1 VKHRTTAG
9 LAAVALATIALTGCA
24 GQDGSGDGGNAAAS
38 DGNVCEVTAA
48 PEPSPAPSP
57 SEADVK
63 AVDAIEVAGPAGKE
77 PTVTF
82 KAPLQ
87 VSAPTFRIVD
97 EGSGEE
103 LKEKDQV
110 TIDYVVLAG
119 KDGKQATSTW
129 KTKEPETFELGD
141 PQYDLLN
148 DQLIGQKVGTRL
160 VMASTAMDQSIQ
172 VTMVEV
178 AKVEAPKD
186 IPTRAEGTE
195 VAPKEGLPTVE
206 LADDGQPTVTIPEG
220 YKVPTEL
227 VVQPL
232 IEGDGAEVTKDQT
245 VNVQYAG
252 CLLDGTSFDSSWSRG
267 APLEFPLNGVIP
279 GWTNGLAGQK
289 VGSQVLL
296 VVPANQAYGEES
308 AENTHELA
316 GKDLIIV
323 VDILEAKKA

>member
-1 VKHRTTAG
+1 MKHRTTAG
-9 LAAVALATIALTGCA
+9 LAAVALASIALTGCA
-24 GQDGSGDGGNAAAS
+24 SQDGSGDGGNAAAAN
-38 DGNVCEVTAA
+38 GNVCEVTPAA
-48 PEPSPAPSP
+48 EPSPAPSP

-63 AVDAIEVAGPAGKE
+63 TVDAIKVDGPVGQE
-77 PTVTF
+77 PKVSF

-87 VSAPTFRIVD
+87 VSTPTFRIVD
-97 EGSGEE
+97 EGSGDE

-110 TIDYVVLAG
+110 TINYVVLAG

-129 KTKEPETFELGD
+129 KTKEPETFELGN

-148 DQLIGQKVGTRL
+148 DQLIGQKVGARL
-160 VMASTAMDQSIQ
+160 LMASTAMDQSIQ

-206 LADDGQPTVTIPEG
+206 LADDGQPTITIPKD
-220 YKVPTEL
+220 YKAPTEL

-232 IEGDGAEVTKDQT
+232 VEGDGAEVTKEQT
-245 VNVQYAG
+245 VTVQYAG

-267 APLEFPLNGVIP
+267 TPTSFPLNGVIP
-279 GWTNGLAGQK
+279 GWTNGIAGQK

-296 VVPANQAYGEES
+296 VVPANQGYGDQANGAIPANS
-308 AENTHELA
+308 TLVF
-316 GKDLIIV
+316 V

>member
-9 LAAVALATIALTGCA
+9 LAAVALATVALTGCA
-24 GQDGSGDGGNAAAS
+24 SSDDPADGSAAAS
-38 DGNVCEVTAA
+38 GAKVCEVTPAA
-48 PEPSPAPSP
+48 EPSPAPSP

-63 AVDAIEVAGPAGKE
+63 AVDAIEVSGPVGKE

-82 KAPLQ
+82 KTPLQ
-87 VSAPTFRIVD
+87 VSAPTFRVVD
-97 EGSGEE
+97 EGTGAE

-129 KTKEPETFELGD
+129 KTKEPETFELGN

-148 DQLIGQKVGTRL
+148 DQLVGQKVGTRL
-160 VMASTAMDQSIQ
+160 LMASTAMDQSVQ

-178 AKVEAPKD
+178 AKVEAPKET
-186 IPTRAEGTE
+186 PTRAEGTE

-206 LADDGQPTVTIPEG
+206 LADNGQPTVTIPEG
-220 YKVPTEL
+220 YKEPTDL

-245 VNVQYAG
+245 VTVQYAG

-267 APLEFPLNGVIP
+267 TPTSFPLNGVIP
-279 GWTNGLAGQK
+279 GWTNGIAGQK

-296 VVPANQAYGEES
+296 VVPADQGYGDQANGAIPANS
-308 AENTHELA
+308 TLVF
-316 GKDLIIV
+316 V
-323 VDILEAKKA
+323 VDILEAKAA

>member
-9 LAAVALATIALTGCA
+9 LAAVALASIALTGCA
-24 GQDGSGDGGNAAAS
+24 SQDGSGDGNAAAAN
-38 DGNVCEVTAA
+38 GNVCEVTAA

-63 AVDAIEVAGPAGKE
+63 AVDTIKVDGPVGEE
-77 PTVTF
+77 PKVTF
-82 KAPLQ
+82 KAPLK
-87 VSAPTFRIVD
+87 VTGPTSRVVD
-97 EGSGEE
+97 EGTGEE
-103 LKEKDQV
+103 LVEGAQV
-110 TIDYVVLAG
+110 TINYVVIAG
-119 KDGKQATSTW
+119 KDGKTSGSTW
-129 KTKEPETFELGD
+129 ETKKPESFTLGD

-148 DQLIGQKVGTRL
+148 DRLIGQKVGTRL
-160 VMASTAMDQSIQ
+160 VMASTAMDQTIQ

-178 AKVEAPKD
+178 AEVKE

-206 LADDGQPTVTIPEG
+206 LADNGQPTVTIPKNFEA
-220 YKVPTEL
+220 PTEL

-232 IEGDGAEVTKDQT
+232 VEGDGAEVTKDQT
-245 VNVQYAG
+245 VTVQYAG

-267 APLEFPLNGVIP
+267 TPTSFPLNGVIP
-279 GWTNGLAGQK
+279 GWTNGIAGQK

-296 VVPANQAYGEES
+296 VVPADQGYGDQ
-308 AENTHELA
+308 ENGAIPANSTLVF
-316 GKDLIIV
+316 V